1 MSEIH
6 ALSAG
11 LALDASVI
19 GGKAHGLV
27 ALMRLGLPVPPG
39 FVIPTAAC
47 RVFLETGGL
56 PGGELAGAVRELEAV
71 TGRRFGDPA
80 RPLLV
85 SVRSGAAVSMP
96 GMMDTLL
103 NVSSTGDLR
112 AAVRE
117 VFASWTAPRAV
128 TYRELHDIPHDQGT
142 AVVVQAMVL
151 GDRDDHSGS
160 GVAFSRDPSTGER
173 RPYGDVLFR
182 SQGDAVVSGTVP
194 TLPLD
199 ALATREPAVWVGLMD
214 ALDRVER
221 HFRDVCHVEFTVESG
236 RLWLLQVRPGGL
248 SGRAAVRVAVDLVDE
263 GLIDRATAVR
273 RITPGHL
280 RAAAVPRIRAAAPP
294 LPSPDPA
301 SQDSATWDRA
311 GSGSAMQAFPG
322 SDPPSTGSSRPV
334 TEVGSAASSGLE
346 ILARGR
352 GAGPGV
358 ATGRVAVTADGA
370 VRMAA
375 AGPVIL
381 VRPHTSPLD
390 LHGLAAA
397 AGIVTTTGGLTSHAA
412 VVARSMGKPAVVGA
426 TGLTVRTHDVVV
438 NGRSI
443 PDGAAADADADA
455 DADHMA
461 TDGHSTSEGTT
472 GNDQT
477 ATDGRSTPEGTTGN
491 NQTATDGRTTLGITA
506 TDTDQVVMDGWSI
519 PEGTVITIDGTGGE
533 IVLGVAETAA
543 GDTGPH
549 VDRLLRWA
557 AEESVA

>member
-1 MSEIH
+1 MSAIH
-6 ALSAG
+6 ALAPG
-11 LALDASVI
+11 LGLDPSVI

-27 ALMRLGLPVPPG
+27 TLMRLGLPVPPG

-47 RVFLETGGL
+47 RAFLDDGRL
-56 PGGELAGAVRELEAV
+56 PGGELAEAVGELAAV
-71 TGRRFGDPA
+71 TGRGFGDPA

-103 NVSSTGDLR
+103 DVDSIDDLR
-112 AAVRE
+112 AAVRR
-117 VFASWTAPRAV
+117 VFASWNAPRAV
-128 TYRELHDIPHDQGT
+128 TYRELHDIPHDRGT
-142 AVVVQAMVL
+142 AVVVQAMVH
-151 GDRDDHSGS
+151 GHRDEHSGA

-173 RPYGDVLFR
+173 RPYGDVLPR
-182 SQGDAVVSGTVP
+182 RQGDAVVSGTVP

-199 ALATREPAVWVGLMD
+199 TLAGREPAVWAALMD

-221 HFRDVCHVEFTVESG
+221 HYRDVCHVEFTVESG

-248 SGRAAVRVAVDLVDE
+248 SGHAAVRVAVDLVDE

-280 RAAAVPRIRAAAPP
+280 RAAAVPRIRTA
-294 LPSPDPA
+294 
-301 SQDSATWDRA
+301 Q
-311 GSGSAMQAFPG
+311 
-322 SDPPSTGSSRPV
+322 
-334 TEVGSAASSGLE
+334 

-375 AGPVIL
+375 GGPVVL

-397 AGIVTTTGGLTSHAA
+397 TGIVTTTGGLTSHAA

-426 TGLTVRTHDVVV
+426 AAVTV
-438 NGRSI
+438 
-443 PDGAAADADADA
+443 AADRIIV
-455 DADHMA
+455 
-461 TDGHSTSEGTT
+461 
-472 GNDQT
+472 
-477 ATDGRSTPEGTTGN
+477 DGRSH
-491 NQTATDGRTTLGITA
+491 
-506 TDTDQVVMDGWSI
+506 
-519 PEGTVITIDGTGGE
+519 PEGTVVTIDGTGGE
-533 IVLGVAETAA
+533 IVLGVAETATA
-543 GDTGPH
+543 DAGPH
-549 VDRLLRWA
+549 LARLLRWA
-557 AEESVA
+557 AEAPVT

>member
-6 ALSAG
+6 ALSPD

-47 RVFLETGGL
+47 RTFLENGVL

-103 NVSSTGDLR
+103 NVGSGGDLD
-112 AAVRE
+112 AAVPR
-117 VFASWTAPRAV
+117 VFASWNASRAV

-151 GDRDDHSGS
+151 GDRDEHSGS

-182 SQGDAVVSGTVP
+182 SQGDAVVSGAVP

-199 ALATREPAVWVGLMD
+199 ALATREPDVWAELMD

-221 HFRDVCHVEFTVESG
+221 HYRDVCHVEFTVESG
-236 RLWLLQVRPGGL
+236 CLWLLQVRPGGL
-248 SGRAAVRVAVDLVDE
+248 SGRAAIRVAVDLVDE
-263 GLIDRATAVR
+263 GLIDRAAAVR

-294 LPSPDPA
+294 APSADPF
-301 SQDSATWDRA
+301 SQDPATWDRA
-311 GSGSAMQAFPG
+311 ASASAR
-322 SDPPSTGSSRPV
+322 SDPPSTGKSSLV
-334 TEVGSAASSGLE
+334 TEAGSAASSGAGLE
-346 ILARGR
+346 VLARGL

-358 ATGRVAVTADGA
+358 ATGRVAVTADSA

-375 AGPVIL
+375 GGPVIL

-426 TGLTVRTHDVVV
+426 AGLAVRTHDVVV
-438 NGRSI
+438 TGQSI
-443 PDGAAADADADA
+443 PDGAGA
-455 DADHMA
+455 
-461 TDGHSTSEGTT
+461 
-472 GNDQT
+472 
-477 ATDGRSTPEGTTGN
+477 
-491 NQTATDGRTTLGITA
+491 
-506 TDTDQVVMDGWSI
+506 DTDQVVVDGLSI
-519 PEGTVITIDGTGGE
+519 PEGAVITIDGTGGE
-533 IVLGVAETAA
+533 IVLGVAETTA
-543 GDTGPH
+543 GGTGPH

-557 AEESVA
+557 ADESVA

>member
-1 MSEIH
+1 MSDLH
-6 ALSAG
+6 ALSAD

-27 ALMRLGLPVPPG
+27 ALLRLGLPVPPG
-39 FVIPTAAC
+39 FVIPTARC
-47 RVFLETGGL
+47 RSFLETGGL
-56 PGGELAGAVRELEAV
+56 PGGELAGAVRDLEAV

-182 SQGDAVVSGTVP
+182 RQGDAVVSGTVP

-199 ALATREPAVWVGLMD
+199 ALATREPTVWAGLTD

-221 HFRDVCHVEFTVESG
+221 HFRDACHVEFTVESG

-248 SGRAAVRVAVDLVDE
+248 SGRAAIRVAVDLVDE

-280 RAAAVPRIRAAAPP
+280 RAAAVPRIRPTA
-294 LPSPDPA
+294 PA
-301 SQDSATWDRA
+301 S
-311 GSGSAMQAFPG
+311 P
-322 SDPPSTGSSRPV
+322 
-334 TEVGSAASSGLE
+334 GLE
-346 ILARGR
+346 VLARGL

-358 ATGRVAVTADGA
+358 ATGRVAVTAGGA

-375 AGPVIL
+375 GGPVIL

-397 AGIVTTTGGLTSHAA
+397 AGIVTTTGGPTCHAA

-426 TGLTVRTHDVVV
+426 AGLTVRAHDVVV
-438 NGRSI
+438 
-443 PDGAAADADADA
+443 
-455 DADHMA
+455 
-461 TDGHSTSEGTT
+461 
-472 GNDQT
+472 
-477 ATDGRSTPEGTTGN
+477 DGRSTTDSATTRAG
-491 NQTATDGRTTLGITA
+491 QVTVDGRSL
-506 TDTDQVVMDGWSI
+506 
-519 PEGTVITIDGTGGE
+519 PEGTVVTIDGSGGE
-533 IVLGVAETAA
+533 IVLGVAETVA

-557 AEESVA
+557 AEEPVA

>member
-6 ALSAG
+6 VLSPD

-27 ALMRLGLPVPPG
+27 TLMRLGLPVPPG

-47 RVFLETGGL
+47 RVFLENGDL
-56 PGGELAGAVRELEAV
+56 PRGELAGAVRDLEAV
-71 TGRRFGDPA
+71 TGRRLGDPA

-103 NVSSTGDLR
+103 DVSSTGDLR
-112 AAVRE
+112 GAVRE
-117 VFASWTAPRAV
+117 VFASWNAPRAV

-151 GDRDDHSGS
+151 GDRDEHSGS

-199 ALATREPAVWVGLMD
+199 ALATREPTVWAGLMD

-221 HFRDVCHVEFTVESG
+221 HYRDVCHVEFTVESG

-280 RAAAVPRIRAAAPP
+280 RAAAVPRIRAAA
-294 LPSPDPA
+294 SP
-301 SQDSATWDRA
+301 
-311 GSGSAMQAFPG
+311 
-322 SDPPSTGSSRPV
+322 PPSADSPSCGAGP
-334 TEVGSAASSGLE
+334 E
-346 ILARGR
+346 ILARGL

-358 ATGRVAVTADGA
+358 ATGRVAVTADSA

-375 AGPVIL
+375 GGPVIL

-426 TGLTVRTHDVVV
+426 AGLAVRIHDVVV
-438 NGRSI
+438 SGRSI
-443 PDGAAADADADA
+443 PDGTDA
-455 DADHMA
+455 
-461 TDGHSTSEGTT
+461 
-472 GNDQT
+472 DQT
-477 ATDGRSTPEGTTGN
+477 ATDRQPTPH
-491 NQTATDGRTTLGITA
+491 D
-506 TDTDQVVMDGWSI
+506 DQVVVGGWSI
-519 PEGTVITIDGTGGE
+519 PEGAVITIDGTGGE
-533 IVLGVAETAA
+533 IVLGVAATVA

-557 AEESVA
+557 AESSVA